1 MTQAL
6 GNHKKSNQRETSTQR
21 VYQGIRQKIL
31 DNHFAPGMQILE
43 QELVAMFSVSRTP
56 IREALVKLEHE
67 DLVEII
73 PRHGMRVTQM
83 SVSDMREIYEV
94 LASLEATAAELAAR
108 SLPSRDDL
116 LPFEQACERME
127 RALKEDDLEA
137 WAAADEAFHLHL
149 LQLCGNR
156 RLAQI
161 VMKFWNQAHRVRYV
175 TLRLAPPPRLS
186 SKEHLAMIDAIR
198 KGDAQ
203 AARNHFYNRRTRGGN
218 EQIEMLK
225 RFRML
230 PID

>member
-1 MTQAL
+1 
-6 GNHKKSNQRETSTQR
+6 
-21 VYQGIRQKIL
+21 
-31 DNHFAPGMQILE
+31 MQILE

-67 DLVEII
+67 NLVEII

-94 LASLEATAAELAAR
+94 LASLEATAAELVAR
-108 SLPSRDDL
+108 SLPPEEDM
-116 LPFEQACERME
+116 LPFEQACEQME

-149 LQLCGNR
+149 LKLCGNQ
-156 RLAQI
+156 RLGQI
-161 VMKFWNQAHRVRYV
+161 VMKFWDQAHRVRYF
-175 TLRLAPPPRLS
+175 TLRLAPPPHQS
-186 SKEHLAMIDAIR
+186 AKEHLDIIDAIR

-203 AARNHFYNRRTRGGN
+203 AARNYFYNHRTRGGN
-218 EQIEMLK
+218 EQIEILK